1 MKVEGGD
8 RWWTRLL
15 LSGEEK
21 EEPPGSRGGHARFR
35 EKQQGDGGRASE
47 EARYEVAGE
56 ADAELWVGGEYLLA
70 VECQPILTFFQE
82 RGR

>member
-1 MKVEGGD
+1 M
-8 RWWTRLL
+8 

-56 ADAELWVGGEYLLA
+56 ADAEL
-70 VECQPILTFFQE
+70 
-82 RGR
+82 